1 MRPAPLH
8 AREPRFHEL
17 DILRGLAAITVVVFH
32 YKHFLLISDAAGF
45 DYADMPFH
53 RVLMPLYVYG
63 QFFVELFF
71 AISGYVFFWLYAR
84 AVEDHRT
91 GPWSFFVARFA
102 RLYPLYIVTLLAVAG
117 LQALYRHHFGADFI
131 YKDDSPGT
139 FFLNVLMIQQWIPW
153 AQQSFNGPAWSI
165 SVEVFLYAVFFLLCW
180 FRLNRIWVLALLCTA
195 GIVVRVMGDP
205 TVDFVRGVPSFFE
218 GGLIFYAVQALRRH
232 ETWRKR
238 VMLGLAVA
246 LPLLWGLSYARGFQ
260 PINVL
265 VEPGVIAFIFS
276 VVTFLYVLVP
286 LTLLALGLMQDH
298 WGVSWLSRDSLHRIS
313 WIGDIS
319 YSIYLIHFPLQL
331 VVMLVLARLPFAQR
345 AHVFASPFTL
355 PAFMAV
361 AAGLA
366 WLSFHYF
373 EMPLRRY
380 LTRRMR
386 PLASKAAAE

>member
-1 MRPAPLH
+1 MVAAPLH

-45 DYADMPFH
+45 DYSHMPFST
-53 RVLMPLYVYG
+53 VLMPLYVFG

-71 AISGYVFFWLYAR
+71 AISGYVFFWLYAQG
-84 AVEDHRT
+84 VEQRRT

-102 RLYPLYIVTLLAVAG
+102 RLYPLYLVTLLVVAA
-117 LQALYRHHFGADFI
+117 LQAVYRSHYGADFI
-131 YKDDSPGT
+131 YKDDSLGA
-139 FFLNVLMIQQWIPW
+139 FVLNLFMVQQWVPSAI
-153 AQQSFNGPAWSI
+153 QSFNGPAWSI
-165 SVEVFLYAVFFLLCW
+165 SVEVFLYAVFFALCW
-180 FRLNRIWVLALLCTA
+180 FRLNRPWMLVLLFVVGA
-195 GIVVRVMGDP
+195 VVRVHSDP

-218 GGLIFYAVQALRRH
+218 GGLVYYLVQTLRRH
-232 ETWRKR
+232 EVWRR
-238 VMLGLAVA
+238 RAVIGLAVA
-246 LPLLWGLSYARGFQ
+246 LPAMWALSYARGFQ

-265 VEPGVIAFIFS
+265 VAPGLLNAVFS
-276 VVTFLYVLVP
+276 VVTFLYILLP
-286 LTLLALGLMQDH
+286 LTLLAIGLMQDH
-298 WGVSWLSRDSLHRIS
+298 WKAAWLSRDSLHRVS

-331 VVMLVLARLPFAQR
+331 LVMLGLARLPFAVR
-345 AHVFASPFTL
+345 AHIFASPFSL
-355 PAFMAV
+355 LGFMAA

-386 PLASKAAAE
+386 PLASQAAAE